1 MGPLFLGIL
10 LLAALIFFA
19 QWFGRTEPAR
29 AAQALKW
36 TLGAAAVGVAIF
48 LAATGRL
55 AGAVA
60 AIAALAPLLLHGRSL
75 WRRVKSAGGPSGGQR
90 STVETAMLRMILDH
104 DSGTIAGDVMAGEF
118 KGRKLEDLSLSNLLD
133 LLGDC
138 RSHDPQ
144 AASLL
149 EAYLDKRF
157 GDSWRQSGRQSGR
170 NSGQGGGQESS
181 AARGRTAMTREEAY
195 EILGLAPGATE
206 NEIKA
211 AYHRLMLKLHP
222 DQGGSNY
229 LAAKINQARDI
240 LL

>member
-19 QWFGRTEPAR
+19 QWFGRVEPAR

-36 TLGAAAVGVAIF
+36 TLGAAAIGAAIF

-55 AGAVA
+55 AGAAA

-75 WRRVKSAGGPSGGQR
+75 WRRVKASGGPSGGQR

-104 DSGTIAGDVMAGEF
+104 DSGTIAGDIMAGEF

-138 RSHDPQ
+138 RSQDPQ

-157 GDSWRQSGRQSGR
+157 GDSWHQSGRQSGR
-170 NSGQGGGQESS
+170 KPEQGEGQKSA
-181 AARGRTAMTREEAY
+181 AARGSAAMTREEAY

-222 DQGGSNY
+222 DQGGSTY
-229 LAAKINQARDI
+229 LAAKINQAREI